1 MSQRWEMYKRQRIMS
16 YTKRR
21 NRLTIIII
29 IIGIILLSIIIG
41 NCPRNDGLQTED
53 QIQINQ
59 VSII

>member
-29 IIGIILLSIIIG
+29 IIGIIMLSIIIG

-59 VSII
+59 V

>member
-1 MSQRWEMYKRQRIMS
+1 MYKRQRIMS

-59 VSII
+59 V

>member
-29 IIGIILLSIIIG
+29 IIGIILLSVIIG

>member
-59 VSII
+59 V

>member
-29 IIGIILLSIIIG
+29 IIGIILLSVIIG

-59 VSII
+59 V

>member
-29 IIGIILLSIIIG
+29 IIGIIMLSIIIG
-41 NCPRNDGLQTED
+41 NCPRNDGLQIED
-53 QIQINQ
+53 QIQINR
-59 VSII
+59 